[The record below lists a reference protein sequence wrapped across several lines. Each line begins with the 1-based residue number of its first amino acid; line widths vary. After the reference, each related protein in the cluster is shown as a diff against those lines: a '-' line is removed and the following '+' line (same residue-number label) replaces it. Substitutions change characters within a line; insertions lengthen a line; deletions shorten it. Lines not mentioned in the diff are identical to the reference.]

1 MKALDTNV
9 LIRFLVKDDA
19 RQAEIV
25 YKIFKQAETEKDT
38 FYVPLVV
45 MLETIWVLES
55 VYKITRHDILDS
67 LNDLVLMPILD
78 FESRSAIINF
88 ISSARDNKADLSDL
102 LIAQAAKISGCECV
116 LTFDKRASVYKLFR
130 LLK

>member
-9 LIRFLVKDDA
+9 LIRFLVGDDV

-25 YKIFKQAETEKDT
+25 YKTFKRAETEKET
-38 FYVPLVV
+38 FYIPLLIV
-45 MLETIWVLES
+45 LEAIWVLES

-78 FESRSAIINF
+78 FESKSAIMNF
-88 ISSARDNKADLSDL
+88 ISSARDNKTDLSDL
-102 LIAQAAKISGCECV
+102 LIAHAAKFSGCECV
-116 LTFDKRASVYKLFR
+116 LTFDKHASVYKLFN

>member
-9 LIRFLVKDDA
+9 LIRFLVRDDV

-25 YKIFKQAETEKDT
+25 YKIFKQAETEKES
-38 FYVPLVV
+38 FYVPLLIV
-45 MLETIWVLES
+45 LETIWVLES

-78 FESRSAIINF
+78 FESKSAIMNF
-88 ISSARDNKADLSDL
+88 ISSARDNKTDLSDL
-102 LIAQAAKISGCECV
+102 LIAHTAKFSGCECV
-116 LTFDKRASVYKLFR
+116 LTFDKRASVYKLFS